1 MWSDIL
7 SVLVTTLFISVCVAI
22 FKIRKR
28 LVNRYV
34 YPYFDYSFDVSGKR
48 NVDLTNL
55 IDMFLLDGNNRN
67 LLDDYARQ
75 VDDWKE
81 QAEKEINGI
90 HFGWLRKQK
99 QQQYESV
106 LDDPHAYRFSAY
118 REQTRYR
125 QSNYVR
131 TPYKVAVI
139 DQQTQVSLE
148 WLLDRCRRLE
158 ETDFEATLKDWNC
171 RQQRKL
177 LTPKLRK
184 KIAERDNYTCQICGK
199 YMPDGVGL
207 HIDHI
212 VPVVKGG
219 KTVESNL
226 QVLCSKCNG
235 SKGGKITGRN
245 PHL

>member
-1 MWSDIL
+1 MWSDISSIL
-7 SVLVTTLFISVCVAI
+7 ITALFIFACVAI
-22 FKIRKR
+22 FRIRKS

-48 NVDLTNL
+48 NVDLANL
-55 IDMFLLDGNNRN
+55 IDTFLLNESNRS

-81 QAEKEINGI
+81 QTEKEIDGTR
-90 HFGWLRKQK
+90 FGWLRRRKW
-99 QQQYESV
+99 QQYESV
-106 LDDPHAYRFSAY
+106 LDDPHAYRFSTY

-125 QSNYVR
+125 QTNYVR
-131 TPYKVAVI
+131 TPYKVAVME
-139 DQQTQVSLE
+139 QQAQVSLD
-148 WLLDRCRRLE
+148 WLLDRCRQLE
-158 ETDFEATLKDWNC
+158 ETNFEATLKDWNC
-171 RQQRKL
+171 KQQRKL
-177 LTPKLRK
+177 MTSKLRK

-235 SKGGKITGRN
+235 RKGGR
-245 PHL
+245 